1 MRLALCWQ
9 ARDVASEA
17 SGLKLNQQ
25 SSGWKSTPPLNQLTY
40 IKPHQPTHS
49 VPQPAGGELSH
60 DVVPVSQCRIK
71 RGHGRENVQPAR
83 CRWWREAAV
92 EGKGRGC
99 VESHVACWTRTNK
112 IVSHS
117 FSHPLRPSSTCLS
130 SPAKVGRRSEEEL
143 TEHTA
148 FLVCHSDADHLY
160 R

>member
-71 RGHGRENVQPAR
+71 RGHASTLPVMAWGGSRG
-83 CRWWREAAV
+83 
-92 EGKGRGC
+92 EGKGMRRVARGMLMLGRQ
-99 VESHVACWTRTNK
+99 WTRTNK